1 MGSPVIQRMEH
12 QQQLMV
18 MMLKVVS
25 RLKISDLSL
34 KMKIIHV

>member
-18 MMLKVVS
+18 MMSKVVS
-25 RLKISDLSL
+25 GLKMSDISL
-34 KMKIIHV
+34 KTKIIHL